1 MRAFACVCVCVCAC
15 VRACVCVCECVC
27 VRARAHSYCLLD
39 VKSFEDYKNRN
50 VTSMKRAQQSR
61 NVLSDHLVLDVIEK
75 GLHDGMSW
83 RKAYTMGCQWRKA
96 YTTGCHGERLTRR
109 GVMGKGLHDGMS

>member
-1 MRAFACVCVCVCAC
+1 M
-15 VRACVCVCECVC
+15 
-27 VRARAHSYCLLD
+27 RARAHSYCLLD

-83 RKAYTMGCQWRKA
+83 RKAYR
-96 YTTGCHGERLTRR
+96 TGCHGERLTRR
-109 GVMGKGLHDGMS
+109 GVSGERLTGRKTLAVR